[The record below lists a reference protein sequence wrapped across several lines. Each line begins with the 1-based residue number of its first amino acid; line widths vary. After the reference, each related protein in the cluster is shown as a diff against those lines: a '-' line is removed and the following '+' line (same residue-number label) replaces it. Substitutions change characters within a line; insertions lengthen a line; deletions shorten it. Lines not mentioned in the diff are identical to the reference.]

1 MSVTNVRCIGEFQKE
16 GSGDNVTYFV
26 AVEGRCLSEMS
37 LLGFF
42 LFKCPSNGSYSSMI
56 SK

>member
-16 GSGDNVTYFV
+16 GSGDNITYFV

-37 LLGFF
+37 LLFFFFF
-42 LFKCPSNGSYSSMI
+42 LSVHQTDHI
-56 SK
+56 HQ